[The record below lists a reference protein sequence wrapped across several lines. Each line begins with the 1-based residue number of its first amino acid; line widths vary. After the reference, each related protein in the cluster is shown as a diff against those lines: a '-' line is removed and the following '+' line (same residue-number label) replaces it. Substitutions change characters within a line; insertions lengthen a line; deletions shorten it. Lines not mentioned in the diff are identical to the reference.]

1 MKPNTREGHHSHE
14 TKSWCA
20 SRELAGSLST
30 VSPDALLHATPQRA
44 IVTQS
49 QSILPP
55 SSTRIS
61 DWPGQLHHWH
71 AQYLPTSSR
80 GPPWWSR
87 HPGTMTR
94 DSVTHL
100 ETPSL
105 RNTLNVE
112 GDESATG
119 PRVYSGETM
128 LPDHDDASL
137 RRNQVPLAGLVCPT
151 PFASPV

>member
-1 MKPNTREGHHSHE
+1 MIQRAKESTSFAIRYEEMKPNTREGHHSQE
-14 TKSWCA
+14 TKSLMCFD
-20 SRELAGSLST
+20 SVNRLIKYCF
-30 VSPDALLHATPQRA
+30 VATPQRA

-49 QSILPP
+49 KSILSP

-61 DWPGQLHHWH
+61 DWPGPLHHWH

-80 GPPWWSR
+80 GPLWWSR

-105 RNTLNVE
+105 RNTLNAE
-112 GDESATG
+112 RDESATG
-119 PRVYSGETM
+119 PRVCSGETM
-128 LPDHDDASL
+128 DAPRS
-137 RRNQVPLAGLVCPT
+137 
-151 PFASPV
+151 